1 MRCEKIETGNLASSE
16 NNEQNKYFIK
26 EIEALKKKILK
37 MKNSIK
43 RDQEWTTSIENRA
56 NQMEKWIGDIED
68 RNIEMMKREKET
80 RALKK
85 IKEFSENYLTP

>member
-1 MRCEKIETGNLASSE
+1 
-16 NNEQNKYFIK
+16 
-26 EIEALKKKILK
+26 